1 MGKFS
6 NSGMGPGQN
15 MFSVGHIPK
24 VSGYK
29 RAQPPKSQQSKLR
42 ALKLYAAEHGLFL
55 KVGPLLYKTDNPA
68 EFFRRLDA
76 AASEQ
81 ETGGFARKILHQMY
95 AGMVGRGRL
104 QVKKGSAR
112 RPLWV
117 SAKQKA
123 AIFRDGK

>member
-29 RAQPPKSQQSKLR
+29 RAQPLKSQKSKLR

-55 KVGPLLYKTDNPA
+55 KVGPLRYKMDNPA

-81 ETGGFARKILHQMY
+81 ESGGFARKILHQMY

-104 QVKKGSAR
+104 QAKKGSAR

>member
-29 RAQPPKSQQSKLR
+29 RAQPLKSQKSKLR
-42 ALKLYAAEHGLFL
+42 ALKLYAAEYGLFL
-55 KVGPLLYKTDNPA
+55 KVGPLLYRADNPA

-95 AGMVGRGRL
+95 GSLGRERHF
-104 QVKKGSAR
+104 VKKGFAR

-117 SAKQKA
+117 SVKQKA

>member
-29 RAQPPKSQQSKLR
+29 RRKPLKSQRSKLR

-55 KVGPLLYKTDNPA
+55 KVGPLLYKMDNPA
-68 EFFRRLDA
+68 GFFNRLDA

-81 ETGGFARKILHQMY
+81 ETGGFARKFIHQMH
-95 AGMVGRGRL
+95 ASLGRERL
-104 QVKKGSAR
+104 FVKKGFAR
-112 RPLWV
+112 KPLWV
-117 SAKQKA
+117 SVKQKE
-123 AIFRDGK
+123 AIFRREK